1 VLEILSVGVVVSGP
15 YAIRD
20 SKAERSDKAAQVYSQ
35 VLDVYAFERHGGS
48 WGFILLRPYVI
59 FGWLPINSTKKH
71 IQQWCKMNRSGVA
84 SAIFL
89 YFLNQK
95 FSLSFTVIPLSF
107 KRAVITAPSIDRAS
121 ARKSFTQLKS
131 EPEEKPAELDLNLE
145 EMFEM

>member
-1 VLEILSVGVVVSGP
+1 
-15 YAIRD
+15 
-20 SKAERSDKAAQVYSQ
+20 
-35 VLDVYAFERHGGS
+35 
-48 WGFILLRPYVI
+48 
-59 FGWLPINSTKKH
+59 
-71 IQQWCKMNRSGVA
+71 MNRSGVA

-145 EMFEM
+145 EMFEMFEAADKGKDFDDTVKKVKGEN